1 MHFRASQVA
10 LVVKNTLVKA
20 GGTRDVGSIPGQEVS
35 LVEDIAVHSSIL
47 VWRILWTEE
56 PARLWSI
63 GSQRV
68 RHD

>member
-1 MHFRASQVA
+1 M
-10 LVVKNTLVKA
+10 VKNTLVNA
-20 GGTRDVGSIPGQEVS
+20 GDTRDVGLIPGQKVS
-35 LVEDIAVHSSIL
+35 LVEGIAIHSSIL